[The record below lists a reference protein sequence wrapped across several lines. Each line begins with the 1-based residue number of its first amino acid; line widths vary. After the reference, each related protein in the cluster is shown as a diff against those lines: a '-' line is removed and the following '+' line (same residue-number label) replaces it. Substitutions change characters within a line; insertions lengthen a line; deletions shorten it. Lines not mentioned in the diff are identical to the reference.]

1 MIIQARL
8 CSTRLPG
15 KVMRPILGRPILVYV
30 IERVKKAKRVAQI
43 IVATTRKREDSKI
56 ARLASKLKTEIYRGS
71 EDDVLDRFYQA
82 ARLFRTKHMVRITAD
97 CPLIDPEVID
107 KIVDSYFKSGA
118 DYCSNTLE
126 VTFPDGQDTEV
137 FSFQALQ
144 EAWQNAKLLSERE
157 HVTPYIKKNPERFK
171 LVSVKN
177 EVDLSEKR
185 WTLDT
190 KEDFKFIKAVLEALY
205 PKNSDFTMKD
215 VLRFLEEN
223 RHLEEINRHIVRDE
237 GYLKSLKEDRK
248 VRQSSRS

>member
-1 MIIQARL
+1 MKATAIIQARWS
-8 CSTRLPG
+8 STRLPG
-15 KVMRPILGRPILVYV
+15 KVLLPILGKTILAYV
-30 IERVKKAKRVAQI
+30 IERVKKAKKINKI
-43 IVATTRKREDSKI
+43 IVATTVKCEDEKI
-56 ARLASKLKTEIYRGS
+56 ARLAQRLKVNTYRGS
-71 EDDVLDRFYQA
+71 ENDVLDRFYQA
-82 ARLFRTKHMVRITAD
+82 ARQFRAKHIVRITAD

-107 KIVDSYFKSGA
+107 KVIDCYFKSGA

-126 VTFPDGQDTEV
+126 ITFPDGQDTEV
-137 FSFQALQ
+137 FSFWALQ

-190 KEDFKFIKAVLEALY
+190 KEDFKFTKAVLEALY
-205 PKNSDFTMKD
+205 PKSSDFTMKD

-223 RHLEEINRHIVRDE
+223 RHLEEINKHITRDE
-237 GYLKSLKEDRK
+237 GYLKSLKEDRG
-248 VRQSSRS
+248 S